1 MHIVHFDSSQN
12 IQQVR
17 LYWDQGALLKLVD
30 VIGSR
35 ARNWPI
41 RDGKDQ
47 ARLIASSAVSITQ
60 SNGPTCPATENGSR
74 DTNQASVMT
83 KPRSQ
88 SKNVTRDPHAS
99 LALFAPREEEKDS
112 SAPAAVAPRTSAK
125 PPPRDYHDLFVGN
138 ESDAS
143 PVSREKIASPQK
155 ENMLPGPI
163 APKGGA
169 GKNYQPS
176 RLFDTE
182 NSQPGTPGTPIES
195 SGKFIKPDAKK
206 YNHFEFGPGNEG
218 QNLVAARPKSKHQ
231 NNWDFADFMTPDKIP
246 TKVRGQDV
254 RHFGWSDDEP
264 VMDSPAKHPAVAKA
278 RPDVNTN
285 FEFQDDGTP
294 GGERHPG
301 LPRGQANTKG
311 FGMYQNNVFGESDLP
326 PSPEKKGH
334 PLANLKDRRKNFDPH
349 FSMTDD
355 SSSQSANNTKQ
366 PIPEARAKVVQQM
379 GAQWEASDQSPAA
392 YPTSK
397 IEDVINSASGD
408 KENILNG
415 GGNKHVGIMSG
426 GDGMGGKK
434 GAGRSWGFGEDS
446 PGPQAVNKNENRIN
460 SISGDK
466 KNISNGGGEKHMR
479 IKNGGDGM
487 GGKKGA
493 GRSWGFGDD
502 SDEDG
507 VGGMNGGK
515 FQASKIQQAP
525 KDSGF
530 WDF

>member
-1 MHIVHFDSSQN
+1 MHIVHFDSSQR
-12 IQQVR
+12 IRQVR
-17 LYWDQGALLKLVD
+17 LYWDQGSLLKLVD

-47 ARLIASSAVSITQ
+47 ARLIASSAANITQ
-60 SNGPTCPATENGSR
+60 NNVPATENGTGDMNR
-74 DTNQASVMT
+74 AALTT

-99 LALFAPREEEKDS
+99 LALFAPREEEEDS
-112 SAPAAVAPRTSAK
+112 SAPAAVAPRASAK

-143 PVSREKIASPQK
+143 PVSKEKIASPQK
-155 ENMLPGPI
+155 DNMTPGPI

-182 NSQPGTPGTPIES
+182 NSQPGAPGTPIEP
-195 SGKFIKPDAKK
+195 SGKFIKPDPKK
-206 YNHFEFGPGNEG
+206 YNHFEFGDGNEK
-218 QNLVAARPKSKHQ
+218 QKPIAARPKSKHQ
-231 NNWDFADFMTPDKIP
+231 NNWDFADFMTPDKVPI
-246 TKVRGQDV
+246 KIRGQDV

-278 RPDVNTN
+278 RPDAKTN
-285 FEFQDDGTP
+285 FDFQDDGTP
-294 GGERHPG
+294 GGERRPG
-301 LPRGQANTKG
+301 HPRGQGNVKG
-311 FGMYQNNVFGESDLP
+311 LGMYQNDVFDESDRP

-355 SSSQSANNTKQ
+355 SPSQSANFNKQ

-379 GAQWEASDQSPAA
+379 GSQWEASDQSPGPH
-392 YPTSK
+392 PTSNT
-397 IEDVINSASGD
+397 ENVISSGD
-408 KENILNG
+408 KENVLSV
-415 GGNKHVGIMSG
+415 GGNKHVGIKSS

-434 GAGRSWGFGEDS
+434 GAGRSWGFGDDT
-446 PGPQAVNKNENRIN
+446 PDPQTVSKTGDRSNM
-460 SISGDK
+460 ISEGK
-466 KNISNGGGEKHMR
+466 ENISNGDGKQHVG

-507 VGGMNGGK
+507 VGGLNGGK

>member
-1 MHIVHFDSSQN
+1 MHIVHFDSSQK

-17 LYWDQGALLKLVD
+17 LYWDQGSLLKLVD

-47 ARLIASSAVSITQ
+47 ARLIASSAAGVTQ
-60 SNGPTCPATENGSR
+60 NNVPATEKSTG
-74 DTNQASVMT
+74 DMNQAALTT

-99 LALFAPREEEKDS
+99 LTLFAPREEEEDS
-112 SAPAAVAPRTSAK
+112 SAPAAVAPRASAK

-143 PVSREKIASPQK
+143 PASKEKIASPQK
-155 ENMLPGPI
+155 ENMTPGPI

-176 RLFDTE
+176 RLFDTD
-182 NSQPGTPGTPIES
+182 NAQPGAPGTPIES
-195 SGKFIKPDAKK
+195 LGKFIKPDPKK
-206 YNHFEFGPGNEG
+206 YNHFEFGDGNEK
-218 QNLVAARPKSKHQ
+218 QKPMAARPKSKHQ
-231 NNWDFADFMTPDKIP
+231 NNWDFADFMTPDKVNI
-246 TKVRGQDV
+246 KIRGQDV

-278 RPDVNTN
+278 RPDANTN

-294 GGERHPG
+294 GGERRPG
-301 LPRGQANTKG
+301 HPRGQGNMKG
-311 FGMYQNNVFGESDLP
+311 FGMYQNDVFNDSDRP

-334 PLANLKDRRKNFDPH
+334 PLANLEDRRKNFDPH

-355 SSSQSANNTKQ
+355 SPSQSANVNKQ
-366 PIPEARAKVVQQM
+366 PVPEARAKVIQQM
-379 GAQWEASDQSPAA
+379 DAQWEASDQSPGPH
-392 YPTSK
+392 PTSK
-397 IEDVINSASGD
+397 IGDVINPTSGD

-415 GGNKHVGIMSG
+415 GGNKHIGIKSS

-434 GAGRSWGFGEDS
+434 GAGRSWGFGDDS
-446 PGPQAVNKNENRIN
+446 PDPQAVSKTGDRTNL
-460 SISGDK
+460 ISEGK
-466 KNISNGGGEKHMR
+466 ENISNGGGKNHVG

-507 VGGMNGGK
+507 VGGLNGGK

>member
-1 MHIVHFDSSQN
+1 MHIVHFDSSKK

-17 LYWDQGALLKLVD
+17 LYWDQGSLLKLVD

-41 RDGKDQ
+41 RDGNDQ
-47 ARLIASSAVSITQ
+47 ARLVASSAAGITQ
-60 SNGPTCPATENGSR
+60 SNSPIRPAGENESR
-74 DTNQASVMT
+74 DTNQAAVTT

-88 SKNVTRDPHAS
+88 SRNVTRDPHAS
-99 LALFAPREEEKDS
+99 LALFAPREDEEDS
-112 SAPAAVAPRTSAK
+112 SAPAAIAPRVSAK

-138 ESDAS
+138 ASDAS
-143 PVSREKIASPQK
+143 PVSREKITSPLK
-155 ENMLPGPI
+155 ENATPGPI

-176 RLFDTE
+176 RLFETD
-182 NSQPGTPGTPIES
+182 NSHPGTSGTSIEPS
-195 SGKFIKPDAKK
+195 DKFIKPDPKK
-206 YNHFEFGPGNEG
+206 YNHFDFGEG
-218 QNLVAARPKSKHQ
+218 QEKQNSTAARPKSKHQ
-231 NNWDFADFMTPDKIP
+231 TNWDFADFMTPDKVV
-246 TKVRGQDV
+246 TKLRDQDV

-278 RPDVNTN
+278 RPDANTN

-294 GGERHPG
+294 GGERRAGHARAQG
-301 LPRGQANTKG
+301 NTKG
-311 FGMYQNNVFGESDLP
+311 LGMYQSSVFDERELL

-349 FSMTDD
+349 FSMTDA
-355 SSSQSANNTKQ
+355 SLSQSVNANKQ

-379 GAQWEASDQSPAA
+379 GAKWEAKDQSPG
-392 YPTSK
+392 PRPMSSV
-397 IEDVINSASGD
+397 EDVMNPNSGD

-415 GGNKHVGIMSG
+415 GGSRHVGIKSG

-434 GAGRSWGFGEDS
+434 GAGRLWDFGDDS
-446 PGPQAVNKNENRIN
+446 PGLQSASKKKNRNN
-460 SISGDK
+460 ALSGDK
-466 KNISNGGGEKHMR
+466 NSSVESVTRHVGV
-479 IKNGGDGM
+479 KNGGDGM

-507 VGGMNGGK
+507 VGGINGGK

-530 WDF
+530 WEF

>member
-1 MHIVHFDSSQN
+1 MHIVHFDSSQK

-17 LYWDQGALLKLVD
+17 LYWDQGSLLKLVD

-41 RDGKDQ
+41 HDGKDQ
-47 ARLIASSAVSITQ
+47 ARLIASSAAGGTQ
-60 SNGPTCPATENGSR
+60 SNGSTRRATENDSR
-74 DTNQASVMT
+74 DTNQAAVTT

-99 LALFAPREEEKDS
+99 LALFAPREEEEDS
-112 SAPAAVAPRTSAK
+112 SGPAAVAPRESAK

-143 PVSREKIASPQK
+143 PVSREKIASPRK
-155 ENMLPGPI
+155 ENITPGPV

-176 RLFDTE
+176 RLFDTD
-182 NSQPGTPGTPIES
+182 NSQPGTPSTPVES
-195 SGKFIKPDAKK
+195 SGKFIKPDPKK
-206 YNHFEFGPGNEG
+206 YNHFEFGDGNEK
-218 QNLVAARPKSKHQ
+218 QKPTATRPKSKHQ
-231 NNWDFADFMTPDKIP
+231 NNWDFADFMTPDKVP
-246 TKVRGQDV
+246 TRVRGQDI
-254 RHFGWSDDEP
+254 RHYGWSDDEP

-278 RPDVNTN
+278 RPDANTN
-285 FEFQDDGTP
+285 FELQDDGTA
-294 GGERHPG
+294 GGERRP
-301 LPRGQANTKG
+301 LSRGQGNAKG
-311 FGMYQNNVFGESDLP
+311 SGMYHNNVFDESDLP

-334 PLANLKDRRKNFDPH
+334 ALANLKDRRKNFDPH

-355 SSSQSANNTKQ
+355 PPSQSANVNKQ

-379 GAQWEASDQSPAA
+379 GAQWEASDQSPG
-392 YPTSK
+392 PHPKSEV
-397 IEDVINSASGD
+397 EDVINSLSGD

-415 GGNKHVGIMSG
+415 GGNKHVGIKSG
-426 GDGMGGKK
+426 GDGMGGKR
-434 GAGRSWGFGEDS
+434 GAGRSWGFGDDS
-446 PGPQAVNKNENRIN
+446 PGTQPASKSEDRTDP
-460 SISGDK
+460 ISGDK
-466 KNISNGGGEKHMR
+466 DNVANGGGKKHVG